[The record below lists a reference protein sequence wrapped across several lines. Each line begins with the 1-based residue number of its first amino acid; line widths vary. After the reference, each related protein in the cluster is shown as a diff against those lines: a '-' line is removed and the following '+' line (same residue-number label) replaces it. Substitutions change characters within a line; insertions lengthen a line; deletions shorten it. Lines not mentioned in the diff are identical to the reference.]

1 MPNKA
6 RPRLSLGVRL
16 KAPRMEK
23 VLGFGGFFFR
33 ARDPEALAKWYNDLL
48 GVRQT
53 APDYGHAYWIQERG
67 PTVFEPFPEDTDY
80 FGDPRN
86 RFMLNFRVA
95 DLAAMVK
102 QLEAAGVAVEVDPQE
117 YPNGIFARFCDPEG
131 NPVAIWQPKGNELS
145 LPDFSA

>member
-1 MPNKA
+1 
-6 RPRLSLGVRL
+6 
-16 KAPRMEK
+16 MEK

-80 FGDPRN
+80 FGESGLLTRIAT
-86 RFMLNFRVA
+86 MA
-95 DLAAMVK
+95 S
-102 QLEAAGVAVEVDPQE
+102 G
-117 YPNGIFARFCDPEG
+117 
-131 NPVAIWQPKGNELS
+131 S
-145 LPDFSA
+145 LYTPMKY